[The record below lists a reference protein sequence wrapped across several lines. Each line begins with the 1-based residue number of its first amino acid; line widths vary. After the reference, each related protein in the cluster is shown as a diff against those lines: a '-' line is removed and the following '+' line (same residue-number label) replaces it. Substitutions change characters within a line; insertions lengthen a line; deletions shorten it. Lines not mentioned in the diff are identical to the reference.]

1 MPPALFKLM
10 RFQARAVWRR
20 MFRGARTPRGATFL
34 VVGIII
40 FFSWFA
46 STMTSAFL
54 LPRADPH
61 TVRIFFPPAMLMFCV
76 MTLVTNA
83 GERAVAFTP
92 AEVDFL
98 FPGPFSR
105 RQLLAYKIFRSAY
118 GALFTALIF
127 SFVFLRY
134 AQHWLGGWIAVFL
147 GLIFVQLLAMA
158 VVLIGQTLGE
168 QAFTRAR
175 KLAMFACII
184 AAAAIV
190 VPRMLS
196 NTPHSLPE
204 VANHLAHSTSGRIV
218 LAPFRVF
225 GQILTA
231 DPVASDAFKWA
242 GIAIVQIIVLLAIV
256 FRLDTHYLEAAA
268 KSGQQY
274 YDRIQRFRRGGGMAF
289 RASSSKLR
297 LPSFPRLGGAGPIA
311 WRQLTT
317 TLRTARALLLT
328 LLFICLAAGPAF
340 YYFGAARAR
349 GRALIGVSFWL
360 TFTLANLLRFDFRGD
375 LDQIDAL
382 KALPI
387 PPWRIAAA
395 QLIAPVCMLVLFQIT
410 LIGSIGVMLHMDRE
424 ILALA
429 LLFAIPMNAMLIAVE
444 NLIFFSSPFAPSL
457 SAPAICKALAGRC
470 WSSCSREWRCWSR

>member
-61 TVRIFFPPAMLMFCV
+61 SVRLFFPPAMLVFCV

-196 NTPHSLPE
+196 NTPHSLPD

-225 GQILTA
+225 GT
-231 DPVASDAFKWA
+231 DSHRRPGRTTDALKWA
-242 GIAIVQIIVLLAIV
+242 GIAIVQIIVLLVIV

-274 YDRIQRFRRGGGMAF
+274 YDRVQRFRRGGGMAF

-297 LPSFPRLGGAGPIA
+297 LPSFPR
-311 WRQLTT
+311 
-317 TLRTARALLLT
+317 
-328 LLFICLAAGPAF
+328 
-340 YYFGAARAR
+340 FGAR
-349 GRALIGVSFWL
+349 GRS
-360 TFTLANLLRFDFRGD
+360 RG
-375 LDQIDAL
+375 
-382 KALPI
+382 
-387 PPWRIAAA
+387 
-395 QLIAPVCMLVLFQIT
+395 
-410 LIGSIGVMLHMDRE
+410 G
-424 ILALA
+424 
-429 LLFAIPMNAMLIAVE
+429 
-444 NLIFFSSPFAPSL
+444 SSPPPCAPP
-457 SAPAICKALAGRC
+457 APCY
-470 WSSCSREWRCWSR
+470 SPSCSSAWRPARRFITSALTSARRAR